1 MLQLFVPKTM
11 KRKSMVGK
19 HILSSVL
26 KMIVVLFQYE
36 IMVTMIPEKSQNQVR

>member
-26 KMIVVLFQYE
+26 KILFQYE